1 MAKNLRTYIDQLVH
15 AMPEQIKSVNREV
28 APEFEITAMVEKLEN
43 RGESLAI
50 MFHKVR
56 GSKIPVLINVGAS
69 YERLALALNTNV
81 GHMVEE
87 YSKRESN
94 YVGVKEVDSGPVK
107 EVIIKNEDVDLNM
120 LPITV
125 HNEHDAGKYIAAGPA
140 IIEDPDTKKQ
150 NLGLY
155 RLQVQDKDQ
164 LGLFINPANH
174 GYLLGER
181 YKELGKP
188 MEVAVVI
195 GHHPA
200 FLMASVSKLEG
211 YGGELEVTGGLL
223 SEPLEVVRGETVG
236 LLVPSQAEIIIEGV
250 VNPELKR
257 NEGPFGEWPRYYTG
271 TGDRW
276 YIKVTAITMRKDA
289 IYQDIMAAHDEHNM
303 IGALPRMGSL
313 YRRVREVLPTV
324 KAINLPLSGGGRVR
338 CYISLNKRSD
348 GEPKQAAF
356 AALVTEPNIKH
367 IILVDDDIDVFNE
380 KQVLWALS
388 TRFQAHEDLIVMPNC
403 IGSHLIP
410 TAYDITKLKH
420 GVMETK
426 LIFDATKPAP
436 PTPFP
441 IKAEVPPAIAE
452 NINPEEYIEKFV
464 W

>member
-1 MAKNLRTYIDQLVH
+1 MAKNLRTYIEQLVQ

-28 APEFEITAMVEKLEN
+28 NPKFEITGIVEKLEN
-43 RGESLAI
+43 QGKSFAI
-50 MFHKVR
+50 MFRKVK

-69 YERLALALNTNV
+69 YERLALALDTDV
-81 GHMVEE
+81 EHMVEE
-87 YSKRESN
+87 YSKREDNRIS
-94 YVGVKEVDSGPVK
+94 VREVNNGPVK

-125 HNEHDAGKYIAAGPA
+125 HNEHDAGKYVAAGA
-140 IIEDPDTKKQ
+140 TITKDPDTKKQ
-150 NLGLY
+150 NVGLY
-155 RLQVQDKDQ
+155 RLQVQDRDQ

-174 GYLLGER
+174 GYLIGER
-181 YKELGKP
+181 YREIGKP

-211 YGGELEVTGGLL
+211 YGGELEVASGLL
-223 SEPLEVVRGETVG
+223 GEPLEVVKGETVD
-236 LLVPSQAEIIIEGV
+236 LFVPAQAEIVLEGV
-250 VNPELKR
+250 VNPGLKR
-257 NEGPFGEWPRYYTG
+257 NEGPFGEWPRYYTSA
-271 TGDRW
+271 GDRW
-276 YIKVTAITMRKDA
+276 YIKVTAITMRKDT

-313 YRRVREVLPTV
+313 YRRVTEVLPTV

-338 CYISLNKRSD
+338 CYISLKKRSD

-356 AALVTEPNIKH
+356 AALATVPDIKH

-380 KQVLWALS
+380 KEVLWALS

-403 IGSHLIP
+403 MGSHLIP
-410 TAYDITKLKH
+410 TAYDITKLEH

-426 LIFDATKPAP
+426 LIFDATMPAP

-441 IKAEVPPAIAE
+441 RRAKAPPEIIE
-452 NINPEEYIEKFV
+452 RINPEEYIDKFV